1 VNLARVQRSDVSR
14 LGKFSR
20 TGAGAV
26 RVPATISRT
35 GIQVYGDL
43 REYRPEDEVFAA
55 DSLASLGSVP
65 VTLNHPS
72 ESVTPEN
79 VRDHQIGHV
88 SDAPPEARVKVDG
101 SDELWL
107 RAPLVISDGK
117 VLAEIDRTDA
127 APEVSCGYSC
137 ELDFT
142 PGVTPSG
149 EKYDAVQRNIRFNH
163 VAILDRNSKARAGA
177 EARLRLDGQAMK
189 IKIDGQ
195 EFEYGSEAHI
205 NKLDADHKSA
215 VKVATD
221 RADKAEGALA
231 AEKARADK
239 AEAELTP
246 AKIDA
251 RVSGRLNLL
260 KSAAQF
266 LPAEYETS
274 GKSDSD
280 IRKDAVVASYGA
292 ASVTDKS
299 DAFVEGLFTGLT
311 RTDAP
316 AQFYAPKPGEVR
328 TDVAV
333 TNLDNDENF
342 SAHLAKLAKGEGSK

>member
-1 VNLARVQRSDVSR
+1 M
-14 LGKFSR
+14 
-20 TGAGAV
+20 

-79 VRDHQIGHV
+79 VRDYQIGHV
-88 SDAPPEARVKVDG
+88 SDTPPEARVKVDG

-117 VLAEIDRTDA
+117 VLAEIDHSDA

-142 PGVTPSG
+142 PGVHPVTG

-163 VAILDRNSKARAGA
+163 VAILDRNTKARAGA

-189 IKIDGQ
+189 IKIDGV

-205 NKLDADHKSA
+205 SKLDADHKSA
-215 VKVATD
+215 LKTATD
-221 RADKAEGALA
+221 RADKAEAQRDS
-231 AEKARADK
+231 EKERADK
-239 AEAELTP
+239 AEKAASVE
-246 AKIDA
+246 AIDA
-251 RVSGRLNLL
+251 KVEARFNLL
-260 KSAAQF
+260 KTASKF
-266 LPAEYETS
+266 LPAGYETS
-274 GKSDSD
+274 GKSDAQIRSD
-280 IRKDAVVASYGA
+280 AVSAKLGADKIAGKSEVYIEARFDSLSDAVVA
-292 ASVTDKS
+292 
-299 DAFVEGLFTGLT
+299 
-311 RTDAP
+311 
-316 AQFYAPKPGEVR
+316 
-328 TDVAV
+328 DVAV
-333 TNLDNDENF
+333 FHAPKAGEVKADAASATNLDNDENF
-342 SAHLAKLAKGEGSK
+342 SAHLAKLAAGGESK